1 MTESSSSPSRRRWL
15 SVGVAAVAA
24 VAGGGYAWRRFQP
37 HHVADGAEQQFWSQ
51 TFATPDGAPLSLQQF
66 QGKPL
71 LVNFWATWCPPCVEE
86 LPLLNRFHAERKV
99 AVLGLAVDQPQAV
112 LKFLA
117 KLPLQFPIG
126 MAGAAGTTLT
136 RTLGNEQGGLPFSLL
151 LGSDGRVAQRKIGQL
166 VEDDLARWSQS
177 L

>member
-1 MTESSSSPSRRRWL
+1 MTEPSSPSRRRWL
-15 SVGVAAVAA
+15 YAGVAAAAA
-24 VAGGGYAWRRFQP
+24 VAGGGIAWRRFQP
-37 HHVADGAEQQFWSQ
+37 HDVADGAEQQLWGQ
-51 TFATPDGAPLSLQQF
+51 TFTTPEGAPLSLQPF
-66 QGKPL
+66 RGKPL

-151 LGSDGRVAQRKIGQL
+151 LGGDGRVAQRKIGQL
-166 VEDDLARWSQS
+166 TADDLARWSQS
-177 L
+177 S